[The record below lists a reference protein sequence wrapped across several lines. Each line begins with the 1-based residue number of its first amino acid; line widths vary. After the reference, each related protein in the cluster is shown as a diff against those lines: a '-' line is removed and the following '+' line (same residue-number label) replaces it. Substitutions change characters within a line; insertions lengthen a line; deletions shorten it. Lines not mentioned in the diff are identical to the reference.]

1 MGKATVPAGAGATGE
16 SFLAALFRAF
26 SIVSSILSIGDDVS
40 SVFFFATVA
49 RAVPSCS
56 IMVDMATCVAVSFF
70 APLILRGR
78 ARKAFVQPRSEEI
91 ERTVL
96 LDTPGCRCRRQQ
108 RHRWS
113 ET

>member
-1 MGKATVPAGAGATGE
+1 MGSDCPAGAGATGE
-16 SFLAALFRAF
+16 SFLAALFQAF

-40 SVFFFATVA
+40 SVFFATVA

-56 IMVDMATCVAVSFF
+56 IMVDMATCVAVSSF

-78 ARKAFVQPRSEEI
+78 ARKVSFNLALEI

-96 LDTPGCRCRRQQ
+96 QIRLAVDVVVSSVIVGLKQ
-108 RHRWS
+108 
-113 ET
+113 